1 MAQGMGKKTV
11 EEHEENLIPLELTS
25 ELSNKIQ
32 GTQGMVGITSF
43 GKVAD
48 VSRPTLETLNLA

>member
-1 MAQGMGKKTV
+1 MGKKTV

-25 ELSNKIQ
+25 ELSDKIQ
-32 GTQGMVGITSF
+32 GTQEMVGITSL